1 MKTTPQHRNTA
12 TPQHRYV
19 LLLIS
24 VIMFTYQLKAQTT
37 PPEIHY
43 YYIEE
48 ASYDLLKPNNIIV
61 NQDKTL
67 ELQFNK
73 QSLTDFFDD
82 FTIHSFEREYEWSR
96 FTSLHKYYLIGLD
109 DTNKI
114 NDLLLNNDIV
124 LAEYVGTIED
134 FEGNTL
140 STPNDYFEH
149 SALPNYWIPDGTFA
163 SDGDVHQPYQ
173 LHNIRGYEHLE
184 LINARQAWNIT
195 TGNPSVVIGIR
206 DINFNQ
212 LHPEIAGKINATYGT
227 MSTTEGGHGVSV
239 AGTAAGNT
247 NNTGIGLSSIGYDSS
262 LIFVT
267 GSNAFTSGTSGYA
280 GTSLFLAEN
289 HNDIKVINI
298 SMGSSSNSFLTPRAE
313 AFQHIKDSLNVTVVV
328 AAGNG
333 NYSGSN
339 ITDYYYPASY
349 EHVISVS
356 SVGSYNNY
364 GHVHDNGA
372 SVDWKDVHEQVIG
385 NSAYNHQHNDS
396 IDIVAPGYTIPVPR
410 ELNSYMIGRGTS
422 YAAPIVSGV
431 AALMYAAHPNITAA
445 EVKEILQNTA
455 EDIFTHIPE
464 NWPYI
469 GKLGAGRVNAYAA
482 VLQAQCMENPT
493 TELDL
498 MTRNSED
505 DYGDEADTATQI
517 IWDSSDIWFRNQP
530 DGHLYKTSEDF
541 NFIDNT
547 TPVYVYVKV
556 TNNSCDASSGNEL
569 LELYW
574 AKGGLSQNW
583 PNVWDGSSNLNP
595 NTPVGDQVNTL
606 TIPILQPGQST
617 IIEFEWQPLN
627 PQVYENAGFN
637 KPWMFC
643 FLSRIVTNADPMAV
657 TEGSN
662 AALNA
667 RNNNN
672 IAYKNATVI
681 NVAGRPSTGSI
692 VVGNVG
698 SAASLTSNVQFF
710 TNTLEDANLWQ
721 DAEVRL
727 ELDSDLWNL
736 WQNSGAQFSNV
747 RVLDPAQRLILLTAN
762 NASLNN
768 IVMQSD
774 EWGIATLGVNF
785 LVNVVDAQEN
795 YRLHVQQV
803 ASASQEVFGGFSYTF
818 LRDNQRQAFNAGTS
832 RTSNANGSETFNVQD
847 INEEAIY
854 NWYDEDGVLIYSG
867 SDFTVSNLVAK
878 EYKLEVI
885 AESDGHK
892 DYKTVATEDKRGIE
906 YISPNPASSGTVIS
920 YTVASTDTVY
930 IMLTHSTTGMQ
941 HNFILNA
948 VNNSITLPT
957 SLLAQGQYVVNLVA
971 NGIMIDAKHLIIN

>member
-1 MKTTPQHRNTA
+1 
-12 TPQHRYV
+12 
-19 LLLIS
+19 
-24 VIMFTYQLKAQTT
+24 
-37 PPEIHY
+37 
-43 YYIEE
+43 
-48 ASYDLLKPNNIIV
+48 
-61 NQDKTL
+61 
-67 ELQFNK
+67 
-73 QSLTDFFDD
+73 
-82 FTIHSFEREYEWSR
+82 
-96 FTSLHKYYLIGLD
+96 
-109 DTNKI
+109 
-114 NDLLLNNDIV
+114 
-124 LAEYVGTIED
+124 
-134 FEGNTL
+134 
-140 STPNDYFEH
+140 
-149 SALPNYWIPDGTFA
+149 
-163 SDGDVHQPYQ
+163 
-173 LHNIRGYEHLE
+173 
-184 LINARQAWNIT
+184 
-195 TGNPSVVIGIR
+195 
-206 DINFNQ
+206 
-212 LHPEIAGKINATYGT
+212 
-227 MSTTEGGHGVSV
+227 
-239 AGTAAGNT
+239 
-247 NNTGIGLSSIGYDSS
+247 
-262 LIFVT
+262 
-267 GSNAFTSGTSGYA
+267 
-280 GTSLFLAEN
+280 
-289 HNDIKVINI
+289 
-298 SMGSSSNSFLTPRAE
+298 
-313 AFQHIKDSLNVTVVV
+313 
-328 AAGNG
+328 
-333 NYSGSN
+333 
-339 ITDYYYPASY
+339 
-349 EHVISVS
+349 
-356 SVGSYNNY
+356 
-364 GHVHDNGA
+364 
-372 SVDWKDVHEQVIG
+372 
-385 NSAYNHQHNDS
+385 
-396 IDIVAPGYTIPVPR
+396 
-410 ELNSYMIGRGTS
+410 
-422 YAAPIVSGV
+422 
-431 AALMYAAHPNITAA
+431 
-445 EVKEILQNTA
+445 
-455 EDIFTHIPE
+455 
-464 NWPYI
+464 
-469 GKLGAGRVNAYAA
+469 
-482 VLQAQCMENPT
+482 
-493 TELDL
+493 
-498 MTRNSED
+498 
-505 DYGDEADTATQI
+505 
-517 IWDSSDIWFRNQP
+517 
-530 DGHLYKTSEDF
+530 
-541 NFIDNT
+541 
-547 TPVYVYVKV
+547 
-556 TNNSCDASSGNEL
+556 
-569 LELYW
+569 
-574 AKGGLSQNW
+574 
-583 PNVWDGSSNLNP
+583 
-595 NTPVGDQVNTL
+595 
-606 TIPILQPGQST
+606 
-617 IIEFEWQPLN
+617 
-627 PQVYENAGFN
+627 
-637 KPWMFC
+637 
-643 FLSRIVTNADPMAV
+643 MAV

-803 ASASQEVFGGFSYTF
+803 ASASQEVLGGFSYTF

-892 DYKTVATEDKRGIE
+892 DYKTEATEDKRGIE
-906 YISPNPASSGTVIS
+906 NISPNPASSGTVIS